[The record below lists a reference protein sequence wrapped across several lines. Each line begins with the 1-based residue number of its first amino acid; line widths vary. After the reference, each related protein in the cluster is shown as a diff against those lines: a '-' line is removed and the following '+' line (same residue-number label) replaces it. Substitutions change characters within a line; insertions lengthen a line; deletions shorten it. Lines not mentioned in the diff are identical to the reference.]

1 MVQLAEKTH
10 HVHFIFNRFC
20 LLKWKYFIYPSRAVF
35 FADSFIISITQTF
48 LSSFVS
54 PNIPPGNFNVSI
66 LYLRLGSECV
76 ISSTAEKKRDVED
89 IK

>member
-1 MVQLAEKTH
+1 MLKRKS
-10 HVHFIFNRFC
+10 FIT
-20 LLKWKYFIYPSRAVF
+20 LVGQF

-54 PNIPPGNFNVSI
+54 PDTPPGSFNVSI
-66 LYLRLGSECV
+66 LYLRLGSERV
-76 ISSTAEKKRDVED
+76 ISSRAEEKCNIAD